1 MFNGLRFLLPDIIHA
16 IKKCMLYHWERVV
29 GNEVGS
35 VFACVAREMQWPEE
49 KCREM
54 KKSAEKC
61 RSCGCPPK
69 RGNKSNGRVHICIR
83 SRWSNKTK
91 TWKDEHFNDVSNDAD
106 QGLWLVSI
114 QLWKLLKLQKM
125 PSIE

>member
-1 MFNGLRFLLPDIIHA
+1 
-16 IKKCMLYHWERVV
+16 
-29 GNEVGS
+29 
-35 VFACVAREMQWPEE
+35 
-49 KCREM
+49 M

-61 RSCGCPPK
+61 RSCGFPPK

-106 QGLWLVSI
+106 QGLWLLSI

-125 PSIE
+125 PSIELLWTVSGQLLKPQSPAQIVQEILLNLEVFQCDSASTF

>member
-1 MFNGLRFLLPDIIHA
+1 
-16 IKKCMLYHWERVV
+16 
-29 GNEVGS
+29 
-35 VFACVAREMQWPEE
+35 
-49 KCREM
+49 M
-54 KKSAEKC
+54 KKIAEKC
-61 RSCGCPPK
+61 RTCGCPPK

-91 TWKDEHFNDVSNDAD
+91 TWKDEHFNDALNDAD

-125 PSIE
+125 PSIELLWTVSGQLLKPQSPALIVQEILLNLEIFQCDSASTF